1 MRKSNDKPE
10 QIQQQKV
17 KGAEELRLRCEGTS
31 EEMKASEDAEKAG
44 QRWMKGRSRERQKKE
59 RTKGSYARH
68 ESLFVNWSNAGS
80 LPEKKKKKRYRG
92 SQNVFYQAV
101 TYTYRHVN
109 ENAKSLSPKPAGPP
123 FP

>member
-17 KGAEELRLRCEGTS
+17 KGAEELWLRCEGTS

-59 RTKGSYARH
+59 ITKGSYARH

-80 LPEKKKKKRYRG
+80 LREKKNDIVEVKMF
-92 SQNVFYQAV
+92 FYQAV
-101 TYTYRHVN
+101 TYT
-109 ENAKSLSPKPAGPP
+109 
-123 FP
+123 

>member
-80 LPEKKKKKRYRG
+80 LPEKKKKKKKI
-92 SQNVFYQAV
+92 SW
-101 TYTYRHVN
+101 
-109 ENAKSLSPKPAGPP
+109 KSKCFLSGCNLHLSARK
-123 FP
+123 